1 MTKLPPKGSDG
12 GSGKSDLYA
21 QILKALAACRCI
33 NEIARTELGADPEEV
48 KKALLKGAEALQP
61 NVKRLRAHIDG
72 ASRGN
77 PGKAGAGVVIYDEK
91 GEVLEEDCIYLGE
104 TTNNVAE
111 YRALLLALEIAEK
124 RGAEEFQVFADSE
137 LVVNQVTGRYRVRNP
152 ILTELHVQAMKRITN
167 LRRFEMEHVPR
178 EENKRADRL
187 ANMAIDA
194 ACREPHDRTTSE

>member
-1 MTKLPPKGSDG
+1 M
-12 GSGKSDLYA
+12 
-21 QILKALAACRCI
+21 R
-33 NEIARTELGADPEEV
+33 
-48 KKALLKGAEALQP
+48 KALLKGAEALQS
-61 NVKRLRAHIDG
+61 NVRKLRAYIDG

-111 YRALLLALEIAEK
+111 YRALLLALEMAEK

-152 ILTELHVQAMKRITN
+152 VLTELHVQAMKRITN
-167 LRRFEMEHVPR
+167 LKRFEMEHVPR
-178 EENKRADRL
+178 EKNRRADRL

-194 ACREPHDRTTSE
+194 ACREPQGRMTSE